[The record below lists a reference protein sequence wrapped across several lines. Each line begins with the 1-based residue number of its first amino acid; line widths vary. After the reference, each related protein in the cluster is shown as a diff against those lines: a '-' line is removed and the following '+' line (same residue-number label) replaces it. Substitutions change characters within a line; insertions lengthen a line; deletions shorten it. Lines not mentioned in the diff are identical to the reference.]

1 MRTAPYN
8 QETAQATLAINIPIH
23 IPFPFTPGQKEKQ
36 PPQHVQQQNKKQE
49 EREDGKEPDRLQV
62 LR

>member
-1 MRTAPYN
+1 MRATHN
-8 QETAQATLAINIPIH
+8 QETVQATLAITITTQ
-23 IPFPFTPGQKEKQ
+23 IPFAFTPDQEVKQ

-49 EREDGKEPDRLQV
+49 EREEGKEPDRVQV